1 MILEKEDKK
10 VSELCSRPKTI
21 TFTRFSI
28 EMNTQRMSAKE
39 IKGTHFYHPGL
50 MQRSEIPNW
59 KKRPGLDASC
69 VLTSDLN
76 LSCHQTLAQNY
87 LERESEEK
95 KVEEQSLCQ
104 FVGDAKRKEKYT
116 W

>member
-1 MILEKEDKK
+1 MILEQQDKK
-10 VSELCSRPKTI
+10 VSELSSRPKTI
-21 TFTRFSI
+21 TFTRFST

-50 MQRSEIPNW
+50 MQRSGILSW

-69 VLTSDLN
+69 MN
-76 LSCHQTLAQNY
+76 LSSHQTLAQNY
-87 LERESEEK
+87 LEKESEEK

-104 FVGDAKRKEKYT
+104 FVRDAERKEKYT